1 MTIVT
6 NYVPTGHS
14 GSFSTTSGIY
24 TVAGD
29 LTTDAENDIVTM
41 KGSVTVTASS
51 AKVATFNLYFIDDDN
66 LNQDAI
72 MAAVKAVR
80 SAIDTDLNS

>member
-1 MTIVT
+1 MNIVT
-6 NYVPTGHS
+6 NYEATGHT

-41 KGSVTVTASS
+41 KGNVTITSSS
-51 AKVATFNLYFIDDDN
+51 AKVATFNFYFIDDDN
-66 LNQDAI
+66 SNQDAI
-72 MAAVKAVR
+72 VAAIKAVR
-80 SAIDTDLNS
+80 SVIDEDLNS

>member
-1 MTIVT
+1 MNIVT
-6 NYVPTGHS
+6 NYEATGHS

-41 KGSVTVTASS
+41 KGTVTVTSS
-51 AKVATFNLYFIDDDN
+51 NAKVATFNFYFIDDDN

-72 MAAVKAVR
+72 VAAIKAVR
-80 SAIDTDLNS
+80 SAIDVDLNS

>member
-1 MTIVT
+1 MNIVT
-6 NYVPTGHS
+6 NYEATGHS

-29 LTTDAENDIVTM
+29 LTTDAENDIVTV
-41 KGSVTVTASS
+41 KGSVSVTADES
-51 AKVATFNLYFIDDDN
+51 KVATFNLYFIDDNNDH
-66 LNQDAI
+66 QDAI
-72 MAAVKAVR
+72 MAALKAVR